1 MGFFQHIFG
10 SKIIEDHVLVD
21 MHSHILPGIDDGS
34 QNVFESME
42 MIKYLADKG
51 KKKLIMTPHIM
62 HGVYNNNFEIVN
74 TVLANLTLE
83 VTRQGVDIQLEA
95 AAEYYLD
102 EAFVEKLEK
111 EEPLLCFGD
120 KKYVLFETSY
130 MNSSPLYNN
139 AVFLMKSQGYMP
151 VLAHPERY
159 LYAYANFETYV
170 NLLERGVLF
179 QLNTNSLTGYYSTH
193 AQKMAEKLIDHG
205 MVHFIGTDTHKI
217 KHLHNLE
224 KVSRLKYFKKL
235 MDLPLLNNT
244 LL

>member
-1 MGFFQHIFG
+1 MGLFDAIFG
-10 SKIIEDHVLVD
+10 SKAIQDNILVD
-21 MHSHILPGIDDGS
+21 MHSHILPGIDDGA
-34 QNVFESME
+34 QNTDES
-42 MIKYLADKG
+42 ICLIQHLFDHG

-62 HGVYNNNFEIVN
+62 GGVYNNTPESVSA
-74 TVLANLTLE
+74 VLENLKIE
-83 VTRQGVDIQLEA
+83 VAKEGIDIQLEA

-111 EEPLLCFGD
+111 EEPLLCFGE

-139 AVFLMKSQGYMP
+139 AVFLMKTQGYSP

-159 LYAYANFETYV
+159 LYAYPNFETYV

-179 QLNTNSLTGYYSTH
+179 QLNTNSLTGYYSLQ
-193 AQKMAEKLIDHG
+193 AQKMAEKLIDNG
-205 MVHFIGTDTHKI
+205 MVHFIGTDCHKM
-217 KHLHNLE
+217 KHLQNLE
-224 KVSRLKYFKKL
+224 KVTKLKYFKKL
-235 MDLPLLNNT
+235 MDLPLLNNS